1 MKILVTGGAG
11 FIGSYIVDAL
21 IKKGHKVRIFDNL
34 DPQVHGREGKMPDYL
49 NLGAEFV
56 KDDIRNRDA
65 LRKAIEGVEII
76 FHEASAV
83 GVGQSMYQICK
94 YVETNSLGTAN
105 LLDILVNET
114 NGVEKIILASS
125 MSNYGEGKYECV
137 DCGVVFPKLR
147 SDLQLRRHDWEV
159 KCPNCG
165 RKVKPLLTDE
175 EKPLFPSSIYAI
187 TKRDQEEMFL
197 EIGQAYQIPVVILR
211 YFNTYGPRQALSNP
225 YTGVAAIFST
235 RIINR
240 DSPIVFEDG
249 LQSRDFIHVNDVV
262 QANILALEK
271 EEANYEIFNVGTGMQ
286 TNLLE
291 LINFLAENL
300 LPGEE
305 VKPDIVN
312 KFREGDIRHC
322 FADISKIEKKLG
334 FKPRVR
340 LKDGIVDLIN
350 WVKRQSPE
358 DNVVTAKMELDKR
371 GLTK

>member
-11 FIGSYIVDAL
+11 FIGSHIVDAL